1 MRPSPLYAIGAF
13 SRNPP
18 EKTERRYLSQADS
31 PSLPW
36 PWLHYSARIF
46 QPSLRIC
53 GSQVASPDWTELRQ
67 RVQWLWPVHAYGLA
81 CLFLGL
87 AVTAF
92 LTALGLRARLS
103 ARPHLSTLNV
113 FLLVLG
119 LTRCLCLF
127 LDPYGSRQL
136 MPSVMLAMLWDLAFP
151 CLLSAFALLQLA
163 FVQLTQAKPSPARV
177 GDETCVSLVVVFH
190 FCLAIASDL
199 FWAMQNSFRVV
210 WLFTQLSFTAW
221 GLFLCSTCV
230 CSCLRLQQSISQLPM
245 LLFLPPQGPGD
256 AATEVSASSACYE
269 NKGIM
274 ALGTLER
281 SGSGGAGRS
290 MPRSYTASGVPM
302 RGAWEALAP
311 RIRVTDEHQRT
322 ISFSSAQGAGG
333 GPSSPSNEHRTA
345 CSSPSTEG
353 PEPEPDAGPDLP
365 KSSGGVRSQT
375 FAASLSLTA
384 HSRTAAASHD
394 LSPVHTVKV
403 VEELLNIRGVR
414 CPEWVPKGADLN
426 TIEALWDRMKSKLE
440 AEFSVGE
447 QQPSSGVQHVR
458 DQRRSTLPKTGGHS
472 TRAWARPR
480 ETTSSLLDT
489 EWPDHTACSPPHRG
503 RPRCCPGFAY
513 HTLHR
518 CLELAMACTMA
529 SVTRKSLYSNC
540 YRSHSCNEKY
550 RGSLFS

>member
-1 MRPSPLYAIGAF
+1 
-13 SRNPP
+13 
-18 EKTERRYLSQADS
+18 
-31 PSLPW
+31 
-36 PWLHYSARIF
+36 
-46 QPSLRIC
+46 
-53 GSQVASPDWTELRQ
+53 
-67 RVQWLWPVHAYGLA
+67 
-81 CLFLGL
+81 
-87 AVTAF
+87 
-92 LTALGLRARLS
+92 
-103 ARPHLSTLNV
+103 
-113 FLLVLG
+113 
-119 LTRCLCLF
+119 
-127 LDPYGSRQL
+127 

-245 LLFLPPQGPGD
+245 LLFLPPQGLRTPRQTSRHPRH
-256 AATEVSASSACYE
+256 ATKTRASWLSE
-269 NKGIM
+269 LWKG
-274 ALGTLER
+274 R

-290 MPRSYTASGVPM
+290 MPRSYTTSGVPM

-322 ISFSSAQGAGG
+322 ISLSSAQGAGG

-345 CSSPSTEG
+345 SSSSSTEG

-365 KSSGGVRSQT
+365 KSSGGLRSQT
-375 FAASLSLTA
+375 SLPLCPSQLT
-384 HSRTAAASHD
+384 REQQQP
-394 LSPVHTVKV
+394 L
-403 VEELLNIRGVR
+403 
-414 CPEWVPKGADLN
+414 
-426 TIEALWDRMKSKLE
+426 MSKLE

-447 QQPSSGVQHVR
+447 QQPSSAVQKIR

-472 TRAWARPR
+472 TRAWTRPR
-480 ETTSSLLDT
+480 ETTGSLLLT
-489 EWPDHTACSPPHRG
+489 TTYRAGRGQPQPQKKRSRVERLLRQTLLAAVMGIVLCCLQGYGVAGPHG
-503 RPRCCPGFAY
+503 MFAATPRAAAVLPWFAY

-540 YRSHSCNEKY
+540 YRSHSCSEKY

>member
-384 HSRTAAASHD
+384 HSRTAAASH
-394 LSPVHTVKV
+394 VQTGGRIQRRRTAA
-403 VEELLNIRGVR
+403 LLGRATR
-414 CPEWVPKGADLN
+414 SRP
-426 TIEALWDRMKSKLE
+426 E
-440 AEFSVGE
+440 AEHPTENRRPLDTGVG
-447 QQPSSGVQHVR
+447 
-458 DQRRSTLPKTGGHS
+458 TS
-472 TRAWARPR
+472 TRNHQFTAFKSVLSHW
-480 ETTSSLLDT
+480 DT

>member
-1 MRPSPLYAIGAF
+1 MTTSDGNVSSSSGGRSGSSAGNNETPWADLWW
-13 SRNPP
+13 
-18 EKTERRYLSQADS
+18 KERV
-31 PSLPW
+31 
-36 PWLHYSARIF
+36 
-46 QPSLRIC
+46 
-53 GSQVASPDWTELRQ
+53 QVASPDWTELRQ

-256 AATEVSASSACYE
+256 AATEVAASSACYE

-333 GPSSPSNEHRTA
+333 GPSSPSIEHRTA

-375 FAASLSLTA
+375 SLPLCPSQLT
-384 HSRTAAASHD
+384 REQQQP
-394 LSPVHTVKV
+394 L
-403 VEELLNIRGVR
+403 
-414 CPEWVPKGADLN
+414 
-426 TIEALWDRMKSKLE
+426 MSKLE
-440 AEFSVGE
+440 AEFSVDE
-447 QQPSSGVQHVR
+447 QRTSSGVQHVR

-472 TRAWARPR
+472 TRTWARPR
-480 ETTSSLLDT
+480 ETTSSLLLT
-489 EWPDHTACSPPHRG
+489 TAYRAGRGQPQPQKKRSRVERLLRQTLLAAVMGIVLCCLQGYGVAGPHGMFAASPRAAAVLPW
-503 RPRCCPGFAY
+503 FAY

>member
-1 MRPSPLYAIGAF
+1 MASADDTMTSETNINSSSVHGA
-13 SRNPP
+13 SNETPWA
-18 EKTERRYLSQADS
+18 ELWWKERV
-31 PSLPW
+31 
-36 PWLHYSARIF
+36 
-46 QPSLRIC
+46 
-53 GSQVASPDWTELRQ
+53 QVASPDWSELRQ

-151 CLLSAFALLQLA
+151 CLLSAFSLLQLA
-163 FVQLTQAKPSPARV
+163 FLQLTQARPSPARV
-177 GDETCVSLVVVFH
+177 GDETCVSLVVVLH

-230 CSCLRLQQSISQLPM
+230 CSCLRLQQSIAQLPM
-245 LLFLPPQGPGD
+245 LLFLPPQG
-256 AATEVSASSACYE
+256 TEVACYD
-269 NKGIM
+269 NKGILP
-274 ALGTLER
+274 LGTLER
-281 SGSGGAGRS
+281 PGVSGRSLSLPRGGSGGGG
-290 MPRSYTASGVPM
+290 ASGGGGGCAV
-302 RGAWEALAP
+302 RGAWDALAP

-322 ISFSSAQGAGG
+322 ISLSAPGSA
-333 GPSSPSNEHRTA
+333 SSPTNEHRT
-345 CSSPSTEG
+345 CSSSPSPEG
-353 PEPEPDAGPDLP
+353 TEPDTGPDAK
-365 KSSGGVRSQT
+365 KSAGGVRSQT
-375 FAASLSLTA
+375 SLPLCPSQLT
-384 HSRTAAASHD
+384 HEQQQP
-394 LSPVHTVKV
+394 L
-403 VEELLNIRGVR
+403 
-414 CPEWVPKGADLN
+414 
-426 TIEALWDRMKSKLE
+426 MSKLE
-440 AEFSVGE
+440 AEYSLQQQQQQQQQPQQ
-447 QQPSSGVQHVR
+447 QQPSSGVQREHK
-458 DQRRSTLPKTGGHS
+458 STVSLPKTGHHL
-472 TRAWARPR
+472 ARPWGGRSR
-480 ETTSSLLDT
+480 ETTGSLLLSST
-489 EWPDHTACSPPHRG
+489 SKAGQPRKKRSRVERLLRQTLLAAVMGIALCCLQGYGVAGPHG
-503 RPRCCPGFAY
+503 MFAATPRSAAVLPWFAY

>member
-1 MRPSPLYAIGAF
+1 MITSDANVSSSSGGSSGSSAGNNETPWADLWW
-13 SRNPP
+13 
-18 EKTERRYLSQADS
+18 KERV
-31 PSLPW
+31 
-36 PWLHYSARIF
+36 
-46 QPSLRIC
+46 
-53 GSQVASPDWTELRQ
+53 QVASPDWTELRQ

-245 LLFLPPQGPGD
+245 LLFLPPQGPAD
-256 AATEVSASSACYE
+256 AATDVAASSACYE

-322 ISFSSAQGAGG
+322 ISLSSAQGAGG

-345 CSSPSTEG
+345 SSSSSTEG
-353 PEPEPDAGPDLP
+353 PEPDPEPDAGPDLP
-365 KSSGGVRSQT
+365 KSSAGLRSQT
-375 FAASLSLTA
+375 SLPLCPSQLT
-384 HSRTAAASHD
+384 REQQQP
-394 LSPVHTVKV
+394 L
-403 VEELLNIRGVR
+403 
-414 CPEWVPKGADLN
+414 
-426 TIEALWDRMKSKLE
+426 MSKLE

-447 QQPSSGVQHVR
+447 QQPSSAVQQVR
-458 DQRRSTLPKTGGHS
+458 DQKRSTLPKTGGHS
-472 TRAWARPR
+472 TRAWTRPR
-480 ETTSSLLDT
+480 ETTGSLLLT
-489 EWPDHTACSPPHRG
+489 TAYRAGRGQPQPQKKRSRVERLLRQTLLAAVLGIVLCCLQGYGVAGPHG
-503 RPRCCPGFAY
+503 MFAATPRAAAVLPWFAY

>member
-1 MRPSPLYAIGAF
+1 MASADVTMTSDANVNSSSSGGGSAGSSNETPWADLWW
-13 SRNPP
+13 
-18 EKTERRYLSQADS
+18 KERV
-31 PSLPW
+31 
-36 PWLHYSARIF
+36 
-46 QPSLRIC
+46 
-53 GSQVASPDWTELRQ
+53 QVASPDWAELRQ

-151 CLLSAFALLQLA
+151 CLLSAFSLLQLA

-256 AATEVSASSACYE
+256 AVGEVVASSACYD
-269 NKGIM
+269 NKGILP
-274 ALGTLER
+274 LGTLER
-281 SGSGGAGRS
+281 PSGAGGHQRSLS
-290 MPRSYTASGVPM
+290 MPRSGTASGGCPM

-322 ISFSSAQGAGG
+322 VSLSVQ
-333 GPSSPSNEHRTA
+333 GPSSPSNERRTG
-345 CSSPSTEG
+345 SSSSSSEG
-353 PEPEPDAGPDLP
+353 PEPEPEPEPEAGPDLQ
-365 KSSGGVRSQT
+365 KSSGGLRSQT
-375 FAASLSLTA
+375 SLPLCPSQLT
-384 HSRTAAASHD
+384 REQQQP
-394 LSPVHTVKV
+394 L
-403 VEELLNIRGVR
+403 
-414 CPEWVPKGADLN
+414 
-426 TIEALWDRMKSKLE
+426 MSKLE
-440 AEFSVGE
+440 VEFGVSE
-447 QQPSSGVQHVR
+447 QQPSSAVQR
-458 DQRRSTLPKTGGHS
+458 QLKRSTLPKTGAS
-472 TRAWARPR
+472 SRSWTRSR
-480 ETTSSLLDT
+480 ETAGSLLL
-489 EWPDHTACSPPHRG
+489 TAAYKGGRGQPQPQKKRSRVERLLRQTLLAAVLGIVLCCLQGYGVAGPHG
-503 RPRCCPGFAY
+503 MFAATPRAAAVLPWFAY

>member
-1 MRPSPLYAIGAF
+1 MTSADADTMTTSDGNVSSSSGGGGSSGSAAGNNETPWADLWW
-13 SRNPP
+13 
-18 EKTERRYLSQADS
+18 KERV
-31 PSLPW
+31 
-36 PWLHYSARIF
+36 
-46 QPSLRIC
+46 
-53 GSQVASPDWTELRQ
+53 QVASPDWAELRQ

-151 CLLSAFALLQLA
+151 CLLSAFSLLQLA

-256 AATEVSASSACYE
+256 AATEVAASSACYD

-290 MPRSYTASGVPM
+290 MTRSYTASGVPM

-322 ISFSSAQGAGG
+322 VSLSSAQGAGG
-333 GPSSPSNEHRTA
+333 GPSSPSNGHRTA
-345 CSSPSTEG
+345 SSSSSTEG
-353 PEPEPDAGPDLP
+353 PEPDPEPEPDAGPDLS
-365 KSSGGVRSQT
+365 KSTGGLRSQT
-375 FAASLSLTA
+375 SLPLCPSQLT
-384 HSRTAAASHD
+384 REQQQP
-394 LSPVHTVKV
+394 L
-403 VEELLNIRGVR
+403 
-414 CPEWVPKGADLN
+414 
-426 TIEALWDRMKSKLE
+426 MSKLE
-440 AEFSVGE
+440 VEFGVGE
-447 QQPSSGVQHVR
+447 QQPSSAVRR
-458 DQRRSTLPKTGGHS
+458 DQMRRQTLPKTSHS
-472 TRAWARPR
+472 TRSWTRSR
-480 ETTSSLLDT
+480 ETAGSLLLA
-489 EWPDHTACSPPHRG
+489 TAYRGQPQPHKKRSRVERLLRQTLLAAVLG
-503 RPRCCPGFAY
+503 IVLCCLQGYGVAGPHGMFAATPRAAAVLPWFAY

>member
-1 MRPSPLYAIGAF
+1 MTSAGGDTMITSDANVSSSSGGSSGSSAGNNETPWADLWW
-13 SRNPP
+13 
-18 EKTERRYLSQADS
+18 KERV
-31 PSLPW
+31 
-36 PWLHYSARIF
+36 
-46 QPSLRIC
+46 
-53 GSQVASPDWTELRQ
+53 QVASPDWTELRQ

-245 LLFLPPQGPGD
+245 LLFLPPQGPAD
-256 AATEVSASSACYE
+256 AATDVAASSACYE

-322 ISFSSAQGAGG
+322 ISLSSAQGAGG

-345 CSSPSTEG
+345 SSSSSTEA
-353 PEPEPDAGPDLP
+353 PLAYARKPSLP
-365 KSSGGVRSQT
+365 LCPSQ
-375 FAASLSLTA
+375 LT
-384 HSRTAAASHD
+384 REQQQP
-394 LSPVHTVKV
+394 L
-403 VEELLNIRGVR
+403 
-414 CPEWVPKGADLN
+414 
-426 TIEALWDRMKSKLE
+426 MSKLE

-447 QQPSSGVQHVR
+447 QQPSSAVQQVR
-458 DQRRSTLPKTGGHS
+458 DQKRSTLPKTGGHS
-472 TRAWARPR
+472 TRAWTRPR
-480 ETTSSLLDT
+480 ETTGSLLLT
-489 EWPDHTACSPPHRG
+489 TAYRAGRGQPQPQKKRSRVERLLRQTLLAAVLGIVLCCLQGYGVAGPHG
-503 RPRCCPGFAY
+503 MFAATPRAAAVLPWFAY

>member
-1 MRPSPLYAIGAF
+1 MAGLMTSAGEDAMTSSDGNVSSTSSGSSSGSATGNNETPWADLWW
-13 SRNPP
+13 
-18 EKTERRYLSQADS
+18 KERV
-31 PSLPW
+31 
-36 PWLHYSARIF
+36 
-46 QPSLRIC
+46 
-53 GSQVASPDWTELRQ
+53 QVASPDWAELRQ

-113 FLLVLG
+113 FLMVLG

-151 CLLSAFALLQLA
+151 CLLSAFSLLQLA

-221 GLFLCSTCV
+221 GLFLCSSCV

-245 LLFLPPQGPGD
+245 LLFLPPQGPAD
-256 AATEVSASSACYE
+256 AATDVAASSACYD

-281 SGSGGAGRS
+281 SGSGAAGRS

-302 RGAWEALAP
+302 RGAWEEALAP

-322 ISFSSAQGAGG
+322 VSLSSAQGAGG
-333 GPSSPSNEHRTA
+333 RASSPSNGHRTA
-345 CSSPSTEG
+345 SSSSSTEG
-353 PEPEPDAGPDLP
+353 PEPDPEPEPDAGPDLP
-365 KSSGGVRSQT
+365 KSSGGLRSQT
-375 FAASLSLTA
+375 SLPLCPSQLT
-384 HSRTAAASHD
+384 REQQQP
-394 LSPVHTVKV
+394 L
-403 VEELLNIRGVR
+403 
-414 CPEWVPKGADLN
+414 
-426 TIEALWDRMKSKLE
+426 MSKLDV
-440 AEFSVGE
+440 EFGVTE
-447 QQPSSGVQHVR
+447 QQPSSAVQR
-458 DQRRSTLPKTGGHS
+458 DQKRRQTLPRTSHS
-472 TRAWARPR
+472 ARSWTRSR
-480 ETTSSLLDT
+480 ETAGSLLLT
-489 EWPDHTACSPPHRG
+489 TAYGRGQPQPQKKRSRVERLLRQTLLAAVLGIVLCCLQGYGVAGPHG
-503 RPRCCPGFAY
+503 MFAATPRAAAVLPWFAY